1 MTGLFFALLGL
12 YVVYALFVHRL
23 GGPGQSNP
31 VAKVVTIVLHT
42 PLLLVACYLA
52 FQRGAVS
59 RELVSPLY
67 VCAGLFA
74 GHLIFG
80 LSLFATH
87 CNLPDTLY
95 HMCKPGPVWEFL
107 VENPRIIMRFAGV
120 SVAEE
125 IVYRAAAQPLLIEA
139 TGSVA
144 AGIAGIAVVF
154 AVVHKHFFRNA
165 PGQSAEFVA
174 FAIALG
180 VLYYLTGSLI
190 LVIVIHAVRNIEIA
204 YLESFAE
211 DDEAVKDKMTP
222 QTAIHN
228 LEATRGL

>member
-23 GGPGQSNP
+23 GNPDRPNP
-31 VAKVVTIVLHT
+31 VARFATIALHT
-42 PLLLVACYLA
+42 PLFLVACYLA
-52 FQRGAVS
+52 YQRGVFS

-67 VCAGLFA
+67 ICAGLFA

-87 CNLPDTLY
+87 RNLPDTLY

-125 IVYRAAAQPLLIEA
+125 IVYRAAAQPLLIDA
-139 TGSVA
+139 TGSAA
-144 AGIAGIAVVF
+144 AGIAGVAVAF

-165 PGQSAEFVA
+165 PGQSAEFAA

-204 YLESFAE
+204 YLESCVE

-222 QTAIHN
+222 QVAIRN
-228 LEATRGL
+228 IEATRGL